1 MPDWAVLA
9 LALGIWPLLL
19 VCAVYLIVRGNVYP
33 WNTDRDPS
41 GMTAAAQENSLA
53 LLKTIL
59 SEREY
64 EQLSQWGYVD
74 INSPSNPQRIYRVR
88 RNGGLVSVYEDGKA
102 IQEVC
107 VQPIEPL
114 PRDDVVVLH
123 KLMIQGNEQ
132 EYLARA
138 NQFPPLFPRQRY
150 AP

>member
-33 WNTDRDPS
+33 WNVERDPP
-41 GMTAAAQENSLA
+41 GVAAAAQENSLA

-59 SEREY
+59 SEGEY
-64 EQLSQWGYVD
+64 EQLTQWGYLD
-74 INSPSNPQRIYRVR
+74 IRSPSNPQRIYRVR

>member
-1 MPDWAVLA
+1 MPDWVVLVLA
-9 LALGIWPLLL
+9 LGVWPVLL
-19 VCAVYLIVRGNVYP
+19 VLAVYMIVRGNIWS
-33 WNTDRDPS
+33 WNPEREPAGIS
-41 GMTAAAQENSLA
+41 AAAQENSLT
-53 LLKTIL
+53 LLKDVL
-59 SEREY
+59 SQSEY
-64 EQLSQWGYVD
+64 EQLTQWGYLD

-107 VQPIEPL
+107 VQPTEPL
-114 PRDDVVVLH
+114 PRDDVVLLH

-150 AP
+150 SP